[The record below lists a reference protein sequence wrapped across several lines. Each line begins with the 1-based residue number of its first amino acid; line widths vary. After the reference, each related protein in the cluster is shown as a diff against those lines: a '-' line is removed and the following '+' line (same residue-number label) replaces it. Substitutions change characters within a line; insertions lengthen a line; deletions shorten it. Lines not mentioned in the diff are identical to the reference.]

1 MIEKEITYKFT
12 LSDIEAI
19 KLLHLLMNNCDGE
32 LWDNDLETIYYELR
46 EGVDTERFNQYL
58 ETGE

>member
-1 MIEKEITYKFT
+1 MIEKEITYKLT

-19 KLLHLLMNNCDGE
+19 KLLRLLMSNCDGVW
-32 LWDNDLETIYYELR
+32 WDNDLETIYYELK
-46 EGVDTERFNQYL
+46 ECVDTEKFNQYM